1 MSEKTDSQRKS
12 ALANHIAQEVPKGWR
27 VESQGDFQAVMV
39 RGKRPN
45 HLLHFFLSIFTAG
58 LWLIIWF
65 CLAVFGGEKRQM
77 LTVDEFGNVNKQ
89 GV

>member
-1 MSEKTDSQRKS
+1 MSEKSETQRKS

-39 RGKRPN
+39 KGKRPN
-45 HLLHFFLSIFTAG
+45 HLLHVILSVLTAG
-58 LWLIIWF
+58 FWLIVWL
-65 CLAVFGGEKRQM
+65 CVVVFGGEKRQM
-77 LTVDEFGNVNKQ
+77 LTVDEFGNVTKQ